1 MQVTEEM
8 LDKMAKLARLNID
21 PSQRA
26 ILLQEMTDIMGWV
39 EELNE
44 VDTSD
49 VEPLIHMSQEINK
62 FRPDVVDG
70 QLSQP
75 EALTNAPKSDGTFF
89 QVPKVI
95 DPSNG

>member
-21 PSQRA
+21 PNQRA
-26 ILLQEMTDIMGWV
+26 ILLQEMTDILGWV

-44 VDTSD
+44 VDTSG

-70 QLSQP
+70 QLSQQ
-75 EALTNAPKSDGTFF
+75 EALANAPKSDGAFF

>member
-8 LDKMAKLARLNID
+8 LNKMAKLARLNID
-21 PSQRA
+21 PNQRA
-26 ILLQEMTDIMGWV
+26 TLLQEMTDILGWV

-44 VDTSD
+44 VDTSG

-62 FRPDVVDG
+62 FRPDVVEG
-70 QLSQP
+70 QLSQQ
-75 EALTNAPKSDGTFF
+75 EALANAPKSDGTFF

-95 DPSNG
+95 DPANG